1 MRIGPRTTGA
11 TLGGALAWAAPET
24 ANTLLADAKETAS
37 SSRTK
42 LDGSTAVLRS
52 KFLAHRQHIHHFPLN
67 FKLAQ
72 THRQGPSATILRSAP
87 AGGSVDRSWKP
98 PWPWSSCGP
107 GRQPAAPSRS

>member
-87 AGGSVDRSWKP
+87 AAGGVDGCSNP
-98 PWPWSSCGP
+98 PSPLVSCGP
-107 GRQPAAPSRS
+107 VGQPPPPSSA